1 MAILKNLPNAG
12 LFSCDL
18 SALSSILASYRR
30 RGIFFA
36 RAERELVP
44 DLPSVAGSRRNLTW
58 AQSCRRDMI
67 GRRGTVGVSG
77 GDDFWG
83 DGGMFS
89 SIWLSVF

>member
-1 MAILKNLPNAG
+1 MPVFFLVICPRFPQYWLHTAG
-12 LFSCDL
+12 
-18 SALSSILASYRR
+18 
-30 RGIFFA
+30 GVFFA
-36 RAERELVP
+36 RAEREFVP
-44 DLPSVAGSRRNLTW
+44 DLPSGAGSRRNLTW

-89 SIWLSVF
+89 SVWLSVF